1 MTNNQDLSAY
11 TPSRMFPPS
20 ALAIVHKFFADAA
33 GTRCVIPMLPGAGT
47 SNGGAYLPEPDI
59 DLVVA
64 WPLSVTRQA
73 ARTQSSLSGRR
84 MILMTMKSP
93 IVSDAYQLTL
103 VHHDGRVISFIDDL
117 GIYTNDGGT
126 FWLAPTNEGLLN
138 FQLRRDGLFPK
149 LSAPWR
155 DDRQKRAG
163 FRRAADLL
171 TDRLLGQAR

>member
-1 MTNNQDLSAY
+1 MTTNQDLSAY
-11 TPSRMFPPS
+11 APSRMFPPS

-33 GTRCVIPMLPGAGT
+33 GTRSIIPMLPGAGT
-47 SNGGAYLPEPDI
+47 SNGGVYLPEPDI

-73 ARTQSSLSGRR
+73 ARIQSSLSGRH

-93 IVSDAYQLTL
+93 IVADQCRLTL
-103 VHHDGRVISFIDDL
+103 VFNDSRVISFIDHL

-126 FWLAPTNEGLLN
+126 FWLAPTNEGLLH

-149 LSAPWR
+149 LSPPWR
-155 DDRQKRAG
+155 DERQQRAG